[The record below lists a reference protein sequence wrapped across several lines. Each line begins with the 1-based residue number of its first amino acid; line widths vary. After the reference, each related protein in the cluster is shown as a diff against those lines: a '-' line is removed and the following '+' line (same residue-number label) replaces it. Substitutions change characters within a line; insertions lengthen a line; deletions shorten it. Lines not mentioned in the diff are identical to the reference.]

1 MKPLNLE
8 KALELYNIIGKF
20 LPENPEIGTEILD
33 FVGIIIENIKQSG
46 EHKRYVEAVSLMSGK
61 ELEEVFQFESQIV
74 LEMFIKGLVENR
86 ILDLREFVK
95 GLSDARS

>member
-46 EHKRYVEAVSLMSGK
+46 EYRRYVEAVSIMSGK
-61 ELEEVFQFESQIV
+61 EISDILEFEYQII
-74 LEMFIKGLVENR
+74 LELFIKGLVENR
-86 ILDLREFVK
+86 ILDLKEFIE
-95 GLSDARS
+95 GLEYARR